1 MSWPWRRDF
10 PLFRHNPIA
19 QSVTQPPSLGGDC
32 GGTAELQAARLPFLK
47 PLEPEAMWPA
57 LILLAQ
63 LLHRETLVPVQAE
76 STTLNAVPA
85 KSKLPLEKCREGE
98 SQQDSCVCLKEFQIC
113 QPLQLSAWVDAS
125 IILPCD
131 FTYHQDWEPSSDV
144 QLHWR
149 LGSFHSTN
157 FLFNYSSRKQYT
169 HPNFHGRV
177 SWVGNDRQTDTA
189 SIQIGALRASD
200 SLLYFCRVS
209 VMTGDKRE
217 EWQTINGT
225 NLTVTASPPSPGLH
239 VGVPTGAALLAAAVT
254 LGLVAFL
261 VARRKGHCGKRTR
274 SRRAASRGQGRQEA
288 ERHEGPPRGA
298 SAPRREDDDAQ
309 PPPRVLSAPGREP
322 DLVYAALLLSDALKK
337 APPNKAR
344 DAEEETTYASVR
356 H

>member
-63 LLHRETLVPVQAE
+63 LLHRAFPTETLVPVQAE

-225 NLTVTASPPSPGLH
+225 NLTVT
-239 VGVPTGAALLAAAVT
+239 
-254 LGLVAFL
+254 
-261 VARRKGHCGKRTR
+261 GHCGKRTR